1 MRGGP
6 VLSIG
11 ETLIDL
17 IAADGAV
24 NLQDANA
31 FVART
36 GGAPAN
42 VAVALARL
50 GVPSAFCG
58 VVGADPFGE
67 KLKLTLG
74 GYGVDVSRVRS
85 TDEADTTIAFA
96 WKDGRGDGHFRLLR
110 MADRLLSEADVEAA
124 RAPETAAVVLGS
136 VSLSAE
142 PSRRAVHRAAEI
154 AAAANVPVCFDVNMR
169 PSLWRSAAE
178 ALHACEPILAAARLL
193 KMSLDD
199 GRALYPGVEDP
210 AALLAAVRD
219 APARFIVITD
229 GERGAWFVDRKRDR
243 DADLEFVARFNVNAV
258 EPTGAGDA
266 FTAAVISRLIDRDWT
281 ALTAPDVRYGSA
293 AGALATT
300 RPGAMEALPARADIE
315 RFLESVS

>member
-1 MRGGP
+1 MRGDP
-6 VLSIG
+6 VLAIG

-24 NLQDANA
+24 NLQDVNA

-42 VAVALARL
+42 AAVALARL

-67 KLKLTLG
+67 KLKTALA

-85 TDEADTTIAFA
+85 TDDAETTIAFA
-96 WKDGRGDGHFRLLR
+96 WKDARGDGHFRLLR

-124 RAPETAAVVLGS
+124 RVPRTAAIVLGS

-142 PSRRAVHRAAEI
+142 PSRRAVQRAAEI
-154 AAAANVPVCFDVNMR
+154 AAAADVPICFDVNMR
-169 PSLWRSAAE
+169 PSLWPSAAS
-178 ALHACEPILAAARLL
+178 ALHACEPIIAAATLL

-199 GRALYPGVEDP
+199 GRALFPGIND
-210 AALLAAVRD
+210 AASLIAAVR
-219 APARFIVITD
+219 ASRARFIVITD
-229 GERGAWFVDRKRDR
+229 GERGAWFVDRTGAA
-243 DADLEFVARFNVNAV
+243 ADLEFVARFNVNAV

-266 FTAAVISRLIDRDWT
+266 FTAAVISCLIDRDWT
-281 ALTAPDVRYGSA
+281 ALTARDVRYASA

-300 RPGAMEALPARADIE
+300 RPGAMEALPMRPDIE
-315 RFLESVS
+315 RFLENVS

>member
-17 IAADGAV
+17 IAADGAP
-24 NLQDANA
+24 NLQDVTT

-58 VVGADPFGE
+58 VVGADPFGD
-67 KLKLTLG
+67 KLKTALA

-85 TDEADTTIAFA
+85 TAEAETTIAFA
-96 WKDGRGDGHFRLLR
+96 WKDARGDGHFRLLR
-110 MADRLLSEADVEAA
+110 MADRLLSDTDVEAA
-124 RAPETAAVVLGS
+124 RVPQAAAVVLGS
-136 VSLSAE
+136 VSLAAE
-142 PSRRAVHRAAEI
+142 PSRRAVQRAAEI
-154 AAAANVPVCFDVNMR
+154 AAVDDVPICFDVNLR
-169 PSLWRSAAE
+169 PSLWPSAAV
-178 ALHACEPILAAARLL
+178 ARHACEPILADATLL

-199 GRALYPGVEDP
+199 GRALFPGVGDA
-210 AALLAAVRD
+210 AALVTAVR
-219 APARFIVITD
+219 ASRARFIVVTD
-229 GERGAWFVDRKRDR
+229 GERGAWFVDRTRNR
-243 DADLEFVARFNVNAV
+243 DADLEFVARFRVDAI

-266 FTAAVISRLIDRDWT
+266 FTAAVISRLIERDWT
-281 ALTAPDVRYGSA
+281 ALTAPDVRYASA

-300 RPGAMEALPARADIE
+300 RPGAMEAVPMRADIE
-315 RFLESVS
+315 RFLERVS